1 MARIPEAE
9 IERLKREIALER
21 LVEARGVVLKRKGA
35 DLVGRCPFGTHADSE
50 PSFVVTPA
58 KNLWHCFGCQQGGSV
73 IDWVMRVEGVSFR
86 HAVELLRDDNASMVT
101 AAMIVP
107 AGPRTQL
114 TREGLGRAT
123 NLESDKLKFVV
134 RRSRV
139 QKLETPVDAQ
149 ADDHE
154 LLRQVIDYY
163 HETLKQSPQAL
174 RYLEQRGLRGNST
187 NSSQPD
193 SGNEM
198 IERFK
203 LGYANRTLGYRL
215 PSNLNVAGR
224 QIRGRLQQL
233 GILRESGHEHFN
245 GCLVIPVFDEHGA
258 VTEIY
263 GRKIVRNLN
272 RELALHLYLPGPHQG
287 VWNIEALQATKEII
301 LCEALIDALTF
312 WWAGYRNVTASYGV
326 EGFTGDHLAAFK
338 RYGTERVL
346 IAYDRDE
353 AGEKAAASL
362 AEKLIACG
370 IECFRLH
377 FPKGMDANEYALTV
391 KPAEKSLGVLIR
403 SAIWLGGGAAA
414 LECAGSDGALDVVED
429 ESSPGAAAKEE
440 ESSLLSLAACATPA
454 TTQEEIMPG
463 PTDESS
469 SLVAEAADEATSS
482 SLSDNEPLASP
493 LPPAPGVDAPLQIHG
508 DEIVM
513 TLGDR
518 RYRVRGLAKNLS
530 FDQMK
535 VNVLASR
542 CSTNLSLSDVS
553 AGFHVDTIEM
563 YAARQR
569 QLFIKQAAE
578 EMNVKEDVVKRDFG
592 KLLLKLEELQ
602 DEAVRKSLEPKEQA
616 VTLSDEEQK
625 AALEL
630 LRDPNLLQRI
640 LTDYQ
645 RCGVVGEETNKLVC
659 YLAAVS
665 RKLDEPLAII
675 IQSSSAAGK
684 SWLMNAALA
693 MMPEEEQVKYSAMTG
708 QSLFYMSETNLRHKI
723 LAIVEEEGAE
733 RASYALKLLQSEGE
747 LTIASTGKDPTNG
760 RLVTHEYRVE
770 GPVMILLTTTAV
782 EVDEELLNRCIVLTV
797 DEDREQTRAI
807 HRLQRERQTLEG
819 LLAKRDRD
827 HILAVHRNAQRLLR
841 PVHVTNPFARE
852 LTFLDD
858 QTRTRRDHLKYLTLI
873 RSIAL
878 LHQYQR
884 PTKSVSHHGQA
895 VQYIEA
901 TIEDIAAANALAH
914 EALGRS
920 LDELAPQTRRLLLL
934 IDEMVTES
942 CKQLAVERCDHRFS
956 RRQVR
961 EFSGWGNTQL
971 KLHLH
976 RLEELEYLLLHRG
989 GRGQSFVYEL
999 LYDGQG
1005 KDGQPFLCG
1014 LIEVDQLR
1022 GALSEPPA
1030 VAGGSHHY
1038 DLNRSGLQ
1046 AQWSGPGRAEV
1057 GGVSGGGRADLT
1069 VAAKNVNLET
1079 EASSLKTPLI
1089 GTAETAPSYVAA
1101 NPKAAQGVR

>member
-35 DLVGRCPFGTHADSE
+35 DLVGRCPFGTHQDSE

-86 HAVELLRDDNASMVT
+86 HAVELLRDDNASLVT

-107 AGPRTQL
+107 AGPRTRL
-114 TREGLGRAT
+114 TREGFGV
-123 NLESDKLKFVV
+123 K
-134 RRSRV
+134 RSRV
-139 QKLETPVDAQ
+139 QKLETPLDAQ
-149 ADDHE
+149 ADDRE

-163 HETLKQSPQAL
+163 HETLKQSPEAL
-174 RYLEQRGLRGNST
+174 AYLEKRGLQS
-187 NSSQPD
+187 
-193 SGNEM
+193 EAA
-198 IERFK
+198 IERFR

-215 PSNLNVAGR
+215 PSKLNAAGR
-224 QIRGRLQQL
+224 EMRGRLQQL

-245 GCLVIPVFDEHGA
+245 GSLVIPIFDEHSHVA
-258 VTEIY
+258 EIY

-272 RELALHLYLPGPHQG
+272 RDIALHLYLPGPHRG
-287 VWNIEALQATKEII
+287 VWNIEALQASKEII

-312 WWAGYRNVTASYGV
+312 WCAGYRNVTASYGV
-326 EGFTGDHLAAFK
+326 EGFTEDHLAAFK

-346 IAYDRDE
+346 IAYDRDD
-353 AGEKAAASL
+353 AGEKAAESL

-370 IECFRLH
+370 LECFRLH

-403 SAIWLGGGAAA
+403 SAIWIGGKSEGGRMRDETPPDFTTPAAVA
-414 LECAGSDGALDVVED
+414 EPIGHEVV
-429 ESSPGAAAKEE
+429 SSPPEATSVN
-440 ESSLLSLAACATPA
+440 ESESL
-454 TTQEEIMPG
+454 
-463 PTDESS
+463 S
-469 SLVAEAADEATSS
+469 SLVAEAADEAHDMPA
-482 SLSDNEPLASP
+482 LSDKPLASP
-493 LPPAPGVDAPLQIHG
+493 LPPAPATDAPLQING

-513 TLGDR
+513 THGDR

-542 CSTNLSLSDVS
+542 
-553 AGFHVDTIEM
+553 GEQFHVDTIEM

-569 QLFIKQAAE
+569 VLFIKQAAE

-602 DEAVRKSLEPKEQA
+602 DEQIRKTLEPKEQT
-616 VTLSDEEQK
+616 VTLTDEERD

-640 LTDYQ
+640 LTDYE

-819 LLAKRDRD
+819 LLARRDRD

-901 TIEDIAAANALAH
+901 TIDDIAAANTLAH

-920 LDELAPQTRRLLLL
+920 LDELAPQTRRLLML

-942 CKQLAVERCDHRFS
+942 CKQLSVERCDHRFS

-961 EFSGWGNTQL
+961 EFTGWGNTQL
-971 KLHLH
+971 RLHFS
-976 RLEELEYLLLHRG
+976 RLEELEYLLIHRG

-1014 LIEVDQLR
+1014 LIEVEKLR
-1022 GALSEPPA
+1022 ETHNYDANLAGVNDNLAGSNRGQNGR
-1030 VAGGSHHY
+1030 VAGGW
-1038 DLNRSGLQ
+1038 RI
-1046 AQWSGPGRAEV
+1046 AEKPMDK
-1057 GGVSGGGRADLT
+1057 GADDESAT
-1069 VAAKNVNLET
+1069 SSLET
-1079 EASSLKTPLI
+1079 SLL

-1101 NPKAAQGVR
+1101 NRKYAQGAR

>member
-1 MARIPEAE
+1 LPQ
-9 IERLKREIALER
+9 
-21 LVEARGVVLKRKGA
+21 
-35 DLVGRCPFGTHADSE
+35 
-50 PSFVVTPA
+50 
-58 KNLWHCFGCQQGGSV
+58 KN
-73 IDWVMRVEGVSFR
+73 R
-86 HAVELLRDDNASMVT
+86 
-101 AAMIVP
+101 
-107 AGPRTQL
+107 
-114 TREGLGRAT
+114 
-123 NLESDKLKFVV
+123 
-134 RRSRV
+134 
-139 QKLETPVDAQ
+139 
-149 ADDHE
+149 
-154 LLRQVIDYY
+154 
-163 HETLKQSPQAL
+163 
-174 RYLEQRGLRGNST
+174 
-187 NSSQPD
+187 
-193 SGNEM
+193 
-198 IERFK
+198 
-203 LGYANRTLGYRL
+203 
-215 PSNLNVAGR
+215 VAGAES
-224 QIRGRLQQL
+224 RGRLQQL

-245 GCLVIPVFDEHGA
+245 GSLVIPIFDEHGH
-258 VTEIY
+258 VTEVY
-263 GRKIVRNLN
+263 GRKIVRGLHPDI
-272 RELALHLYLPGPHQG
+272 ALHLYLPGPHRG
-287 VWNIEALQATKEII
+287 VWNIEALQASKEII

-312 WWAGYRNVTASYGV
+312 WCAGYRNVTASYGI
-326 EGFTGDHLAAFK
+326 EGFTEDHLAAFK
-338 RYGTERVL
+338 RHGTERVL
-346 IAYDRDE
+346 IAYDRDD
-353 AGEKAAASL
+353 AGEKAAATLS
-362 AEKLIACG
+362 EKLIAVG
-370 IECFRLH
+370 IECFRIH

-403 SAIWLGGGAAA
+403 SAIWIGGK
-414 LECAGSDGALDVVED
+414 SKD
-429 ESSPGAAAKEE
+429 ESGRMKDETPPEFTTPAAVEELIGHELVSSPPGATSVN
-440 ESSLLSLAACATPA
+440 ESESLSSLAAEA
-454 TTQEEIMPG
+454 
-463 PTDESS
+463 
-469 SLVAEAADEATSS
+469 AEAATNS

-493 LPPAPGVDAPLQIHG
+493 LPPAPAGDVPLQING

-542 CSTNLSLSDVS
+542 
-553 AGFHVDTIEM
+553 GEQFHVDTIEM

-569 QLFIKQAAE
+569 ALFIRQAAE
-578 EMNVKEDVVKRDFG
+578 EMNVKEEVVKRDFG
-592 KLLLKLEELQ
+592 KLLLRLEELQ
-602 DEAVRKSLEPKEQA
+602 DEQIRKTLEPKEQT
-616 VTLSDEEQK
+616 VTLTDEERN

-630 LRDPNLLQRI
+630 LRDPKLLERI
-640 LTDYQ
+640 LADYEH
-645 RCGVVGEETNKLVC
+645 CGVVGEETNKLVC

-819 LLAKRDRD
+819 LLARRDRD

-884 PTKSVSHHGQA
+884 PTKSINHHGQA

-901 TIEDIAAANALAH
+901 TIEDIAAANTLAH

-934 IDEMVTES
+934 LDQMVSEAS
-942 CKQLAVERCDHRFS
+942 ARLAVERCDHRFS
-956 RRQVR
+956 RRHVR

-971 KLHLH
+971 RLHFS
-976 RLEELEYLLLHRG
+976 RLEELEYLLIHRG

-999 LYDGQG
+999 VYDGQG
-1005 KDGQPFLCG
+1005 KDGEPFLCG
-1014 LIEVDQLR
+1014 LIEDDKLR
-1022 GALSEPPA
+1022 EVRLA
-1030 VAGGSHHY
+1030 SHHY
-1038 DLNRSGLQ
+1038 D
-1046 AQWSGPGRAEV
+1046 
-1057 GGVSGGGRADLT
+1057 ADLT
-1069 VAAKNVNLET
+1069 GVNDNLAGSNRGQNGGVAGGWRSAEKPMDKGPESKNAALPLET
-1079 EASSLKTPLI
+1079 ALMDEQQ
-1089 GTAETAPSYVAA
+1089 TAKSYVAA
-1101 NPKAAQGVR
+1101 SRR

>member
-1 MARIPEAE
+1 LTAFSADDGGRKRVARIPEAE

-35 DLVGRCPFGTHADSE
+35 DLVGRCPFGTHADAE

-86 HAVELLRDDNASMVT
+86 HAVELLRDDKASLVT
-101 AAMIVP
+101 ASMIVP
-107 AGPRTQL
+107 AGPRTRL
-114 TREGLGRAT
+114 TREGLGVKRST
-123 NLESDKLKFVV
+123 VPKLESPFDAK
-134 RRSRV
+134 
-139 QKLETPVDAQ
+139 VD
-149 ADDHE
+149 DRD

-163 HETLKQSPQAL
+163 HETLKESPAAL
-174 RYLEQRGLRGNST
+174 SYLEKRGLHS
-187 NSSQPD
+187 
-193 SGNEM
+193 EEA
-198 IERFK
+198 IARFK

-215 PSNLNVAGR
+215 PQKNRVAGAES
-224 QIRGRLQQL
+224 RGRLQQL

-245 GCLVIPVFDEHGA
+245 GSLVIPIFDEHGHVA
-258 VTEIY
+258 EVY
-263 GRKIVRNLN
+263 GRKIVRGLN
-272 RELALHLYLPGPHQG
+272 ADIALHLYLPGPHRG
-287 VWNIEALQATKEII
+287 VWNAEALQASKEII
-301 LCEALIDALTF
+301 LCEALIDALSF
-312 WWAGYRNVTASYGV
+312 WCAGYRNVTASYGV
-326 EGFTGDHLAAFK
+326 EGFTEDHLAAFK

-346 IAYDRDE
+346 IAYDRDD
-353 AGEKAAASL
+353 AGEKAAAAL

-370 IECFRLH
+370 IECFRIH

-403 SAIWLGGGAAA
+403 SAIWIGNGAAPT
-414 LECAGSDGALDVVED
+414 LTSQVT
-429 ESSPGAAAKEE
+429 SSPTRAAREE
-440 ESSLLSLAACATPA
+440 ESSSLLSLAASATPA
-454 TTQEEIMPG
+454 TTKEEETATEIMP
-463 PTDESS
+463 SLS
-469 SLVAEAADEATSS
+469 SLVAEAADEAHD
-482 SLSDNEPLASP
+482 LPALNDEPLASP
-493 LPPAPGVDAPLQIHG
+493 LPPAAAADAPLQING
-508 DEIVM
+508 AEIVM
-513 TLGDR
+513 THGDR
-518 RYRVRGLAKNLS
+518 RYRVRGLARNLS

-542 CSTNLSLSDVS
+542 EGEG
-553 AGFHVDTIEM
+553 GFHVDTIEM

-569 QLFIKQAAE
+569 ALFIKQAAE

-602 DEAVRKSLEPKEQA
+602 DEQIRKTLEPKEQT
-616 VTLSDEEQK
+616 VTLTDEERDT
-625 AALEL
+625 ALEL

-640 LTDYQ
+640 LTDYE

-659 YLAAVS
+659 YLASVS

-819 LLAKRDRD
+819 LLARHDRD

-901 TIEDIAAANALAH
+901 TIDDIAAANALAH

-920 LDELAPQTRRLLLL
+920 LDELAPQTRRLLML

-942 CKQLAVERCDHRFS
+942 CKQLSIERCDHRFS

-961 EFSGWGNTQL
+961 EFTGWGNTQL
-971 KLHLH
+971 RLHFS
-976 RLEELEYLLLHRG
+976 RLEELEYLLVHRG

-1014 LIEVDQLR
+1014 LIEVEKLR
-1022 GALSEPPA
+1022 ETRNYDANLAGINDNLAGSNRGQIGR
-1030 VAGGSHHY
+1030 VAGGWRNKS
-1038 DLNRSGLQ
+1038 
-1046 AQWSGPGRAEV
+1046 
-1057 GGVSGGGRADLT
+1057 T
-1069 VAAKNVNLET
+1069 VAAENVNLET
-1079 EASSLKTPLI
+1079 EASSLETPLL

-1101 NPKAAQGVR
+1101 NRKHAQGAR

>member
-21 LVEARGVVLKRKGA
+21 LVEARGVALKRKGA
-35 DLVGRCPFGTHADSE
+35 DLVGRCPFGTHQDSE
-50 PSFVVTPA
+50 PSFVVTPQ

-73 IDWVMRVEGVSFR
+73 IDWVMKTEGVSFR
-86 HAVELLRDDNASMVT
+86 HAVELLREDNASPAT
-101 AAMIVP
+101 AAGMLP
-107 AGPRTQL
+107 AGPHSGV
-114 TREGLGRAT
+114 TRAGLGV
-123 NLESDKLKFVV
+123 K
-134 RRSRV
+134 RSRV
-139 QKLETPVDAQ
+139 QKLETLLDQ
-149 ADDHE
+149 EADDRE
-154 LLRQVIDYY
+154 LLLQVVSYY
-163 HETLKQSPQAL
+163 HETLKESPEAL
-174 RYLEQRGLRGNST
+174 RYLERRGLR
-187 NSSQPD
+187 D
-193 SGNEM
+193 EAA
-198 IERFK
+198 IERFR

-215 PSNLNVAGR
+215 PSKLNATGR
-224 QIRGRLQQL
+224 ELRGRLQQL
-233 GILRESGHEHFN
+233 GLYRESGHEHFT
-245 GCLVIPVFDEHGA
+245 GSLVIPVFDEHGA
-258 VTEIY
+258 VTEVY
-263 GRKIVRNLN
+263 GRKILNNL
-272 RELALHLYLPGPHQG
+272 RVGTPLHLYLSGPHRG
-287 VWNIEALQATKEII
+287 VWNLEALQVTKEII

-312 WWAGYRNVTASYGV
+312 WCAGYRNVTASYGI
-326 EGFTGDHLAAFK
+326 EGFTEDHLAAFK

-346 IAYDRDE
+346 FAYDRDD
-353 AGEKAAASL
+353 AGQKAAQTL
-362 AEKLIACG
+362 AEKLIGQG

-377 FPKGMDANEYALTV
+377 FPKGMDANEYALAV

-403 SAIWLGGGAAA
+403 SATWLGGKSKDEGGRMKAETPPELIGNGVVSSAPEAA
-414 LECAGSDGALDVVED
+414 SVK
-429 ESSPGAAAKEE
+429 ESESLFSLAASTTTTAAAKDKTKDGPGNE
-440 ESSLLSLAACATPA
+440 LPYLAA
-454 TTQEEIMPG
+454 E
-463 PTDESS
+463 
-469 SLVAEAADEATSS
+469 VAE
-482 SLSDNEPLASP
+482 LPLASP
-493 LPPAPGVDAPLQIHG
+493 LPPAPTVDPPLQING

-513 TLGDR
+513 TCGDR

-530 FDQMK
+530 FDALK
-535 VNVLASR
+535 VNVMASR
-542 CSTNLSLSDVS
+542 EN
-553 AGFHVDTIEM
+553 GFHVDTIEM

-592 KLLLKLEELQ
+592 RLLLKLEELQ
-602 DEAVRKSLEPKEQA
+602 DEAVRKSLEPKDET
-616 VTLSDEEQK
+616 VTLSDEEQQ

-630 LRDPNLLQRI
+630 LRDPKLLERI
-640 LTDYQ
+640 LTDYE

-684 SWLMNAALA
+684 SWLMNAVLQ

-747 LTIASTGKDPTNG
+747 LTIASTGKDPTSG

-827 HILAVHRNAQRLLR
+827 HLLAVHRNAQRLLR

-884 PTKSVSHHGQA
+884 STKSISHHGQA

-934 IDEMVTES
+934 IDEMVTEA
-942 CKQLAVERCDHRFS
+942 CERLALERSDYRFS
-956 RRQVR
+956 RRHVR
-961 EFSGWGNTQL
+961 EFTGWGNTQL

-999 LYDGQG
+999 LYDGNG
-1005 KDGQPFLCG
+1005 KDGKPFLCG
-1014 LIEVDQLR
+1014 LLEVEKLR
-1022 GALSEPPA
+1022 QPQS
-1030 VAGGSHHY
+1030 Y
-1038 DLNRSGLQ
+1038 DTNRSGLNTE
-1046 AQWSGPGRAEV
+1046 WSGSSRAKV
-1057 GGVSGGGRADLT
+1057 GEVSGGGRSEAT
-1069 VAAKNVNLET
+1069 VVAKSVNLEN
-1079 EASSLKTPLI
+1079 EAASLKTALL
-1089 GTAETAPSYVAA
+1089 GSRETAPSYV
-1101 NPKAAQGVR
+1101 PHHHKSTGVR

>member
-35 DLVGRCPFGTHADSE
+35 DLVGRCPFGTHADAE
-50 PSFVVTPA
+50 PSFVVTPS

-86 HAVELLRDDNASMVT
+86 HAVELLRDDNASLAT
-101 AAMIVP
+101 AAALAP
-107 AGPRTQL
+107 AGPRTRL
-114 TREGLGRAT
+114 TREGLGVKRST
-123 NLESDKLKFVV
+123 VPKLESPID
-134 RRSRV
+134 
-139 QKLETPVDAQ
+139 QKVD
-149 ADDHE
+149 DRE
-154 LLRQVIDYY
+154 LMKQVIDYY
-163 HETLKQSPQAL
+163 HETLKESPAAIS
-174 RYLEQRGLRGNST
+174 YLQKRGLQSEHGSVT
-187 NSSQPD
+187 A
-193 SGNEM
+193 EM
-198 IERFK
+198 IDRFK

-215 PSNLNVAGR
+215 PQKNRVAGAES
-224 QIRGRLQQL
+224 RGRLQQL
-233 GILRESGHEHFN
+233 GILRESGHEHFS
-245 GCLVIPVFDEHGA
+245 GSLVIPIFDEHGH
-258 VTEIY
+258 VTEVY
-263 GRKIVRNLN
+263 GRKIVRGLHGDI
-272 RELALHLYLPGPHQG
+272 ALHLYLPGTHRG
-287 VWNIEALQATKEII
+287 VWNIEALQASKEII

-312 WWAGYRNVTASYGV
+312 WCAGYRNVTASYGV
-326 EGFTGDHLAAFK
+326 EGFTEDHLAAFK

-346 IAYDRDE
+346 IAYDRDD
-353 AGEKAAASL
+353 AGERAAQAL
-362 AEKLIACG
+362 AEKLIAQG

-391 KPAEKSLGVLIR
+391 KPAEKSLGVLVR
-403 SAIWLGGGAAA
+403 SAIWLGG
-414 LECAGSDGALDVVED
+414 AGSAGVPHARVSAAHAGTVRADALNAGETPALPGEVA
-429 ESSPGAAAKEE
+429 SSPEQAAREE
-440 ESSLLSLAACATPA
+440 NTATQSTEQASSLAAEVADDATN
-454 TTQEEIMPG
+454 
-463 PTDESS
+463 
-469 SLVAEAADEATSS
+469 S
-482 SLSDNEPLASP
+482 SLSDSAGEPLASP
-493 LPPAPGVDAPLQIHG
+493 MPSAPAGDAPLQING

-513 TLGDR
+513 RFGDR

-530 FDQMK
+530 FDALK
-535 VNVLASR
+535 VNIMAAR
-542 CSTNLSLSDVS
+542 DD
-553 AGFHVDTIEM
+553 GFHVDTIEM

-569 QLFIKQAAE
+569 ALFIKQAAE

-602 DEAVRKSLEPKEQA
+602 DEAVRKTLEPKETT
-616 VTLSDEEQK
+616 VTLTDEERN
-625 AALEL
+625 AALDL
-630 LRDPNLLQRI
+630 LRDPKLLERI
-640 LTDYQ
+640 LTDYE

-708 QSLFYMSETNLRHKI
+708 QSLFYMSETNLQHKI

-747 LTIASTGKDPTNG
+747 LTIASTGKDPTSG

-819 LLAKRDRD
+819 LLARHDRD

-884 PTKSVSHHGQA
+884 PTKNVSHHGQA

-901 TIEDIAAANALAH
+901 TIDDIAAANTLAH
-914 EALGRS
+914 EALGCS

-942 CKQLAVERCDHRFS
+942 CKQLSIERCDHRFS

-961 EFSGWGNTQL
+961 EFTGWGNTQL

-1014 LIEVDQLR
+1014 LIEVEKLR
-1022 GALSEPPA
+1022 ETCN
-1030 VAGGSHHY
+1030 Y
-1038 DLNRSGLQ
+1038 DSNLSGLE
-1046 AQWSGPGRAEV
+1046 AEWSGSSRAEV
-1057 GGVSGGGRADLT
+1057 GVVSGGGRSEST

-1079 EASSLKTPLI
+1079 EASSLETALL
-1089 GTAETAPSYVAA
+1089 GTAETAPSYVAV
-1101 NPKAAQGVR
+1101 NRKHAQGVR

>member
-21 LVEARGVVLKRKGA
+21 LVEARGVGLKRKGA

-73 IDWVMRVEGVSFR
+73 IDWVMKTEGVSFR
-86 HAVELLRDDNASMVT
+86 HAVELLRDDNASPAT
-101 AAMIVP
+101 AAGMLP
-107 AGPRTQL
+107 AGPHSAT
-114 TREGLGRAT
+114 TRSGLGVKHST
-123 NLESDKLKFVV
+123 VPKLQSPLDVK
-134 RRSRV
+134 
-139 QKLETPVDAQ
+139 VD
-149 ADDHE
+149 DGE
-154 LLRQVIDYY
+154 LLKQVIDYY
-163 HETLKQSPQAL
+163 HETLKESPEAL
-174 RYLEQRGLRGNST
+174 RYLERRGLRS
-187 NSSQPD
+187 
-193 SGNEM
+193 EEA

-215 PSNLNVAGR
+215 PQKNRVAGAES
-224 QIRGRLQQL
+224 RGRLQQL
-233 GILRESGHEHFN
+233 GILRDSGHEHFN
-245 GCLVIPVFDEHGA
+245 GSLVIPVFDEHGA
-258 VTEIY
+258 VTEVY
-263 GRKIVRNLN
+263 GRKLLNNL
-272 RELALHLYLPGPHQG
+272 RVGTPLHLYLPGPHRS

-312 WWAGYRNVTASYGV
+312 WCAGYRNVTASYGV
-326 EGFTGDHLAAFK
+326 EGFTEDHLAAFQ

-346 IAYDRDE
+346 IAYDRDD
-353 AGEKAAASL
+353 AGEKAAVTLS
-362 AEKLIACG
+362 EKLIASG
-370 IECFRLH
+370 IECFRIH
-377 FPKGMDANEYALTV
+377 FPKGMDANEYTLTV

-403 SAIWLGGGAAA
+403 SAIWLGGKSKDEVGRMRDETPPELTTPA
-414 LECAGSDGALDVVED
+414 VVD
-429 ESSPGAAAKEE
+429 ETIDYELVSSPAEATSVKESESLFSLAAKGTRTAAKEE
-440 ESSLLSLAACATPA
+440 NMLGPGDELSYLA
-454 TTQEEIMPG
+454 
-463 PTDESS
+463 
-469 SLVAEAADEATSS
+469 AEAAV
-482 SLSDNEPLASP
+482 LPLASP
-493 LPPAPGVDAPLQIHG
+493 MPPAPTMDMPLQIHG

-513 TLGDR
+513 TCGDR

-530 FDQMK
+530 FDALK
-535 VNVLASR
+535 VNVMASR
-542 CSTNLSLSDVS
+542 EGEG
-553 AGFHVDTIEM
+553 GFHVDTIEM

-569 QLFIKQAAE
+569 ALFTKQAAE

-592 KLLLKLEELQ
+592 RLLLKLEELQ
-602 DEAVRKSLEPKEQA
+602 DEAVRQSLEPKDET
-616 VTLSDEEQK
+616 VTLSDEEQQ

-630 LRDPNLLQRI
+630 LRDPNLLGRI
-640 LTDYQ
+640 LTDYE

-684 SWLMNAALA
+684 SWLMNAVLA

-747 LTIASTGKDPTNG
+747 LTIASTGKDPTTG

-827 HILAVHRNAQRLLR
+827 HLLAVHRNAQRLLR

-873 RSIAL
+873 RSISL

-884 PTKSVSHHGQA
+884 STKSISHQGQA

-901 TIEDIAAANALAH
+901 TIDDIAAANALAH
-914 EALGRS
+914 DALGRS
-920 LDELAPQTRRLLLL
+920 LDELAPQTRRLLML
-934 IDEMVTES
+934 IDEMVTEA
-942 CKQLAVERCDHRFS
+942 CERMAIDRCDHRFS
-956 RRQVR
+956 RRAVR
-961 EFSGWGNTQL
+961 EFTGWGNTQL

-989 GRGQSFVYEL
+989 GRGHSFVYEL
-999 LYDGQG
+999 LYDGNG
-1005 KDGQPFLCG
+1005 KDGKPFLCG
-1014 LIEVDQLR
+1014 LIDVEELR
-1022 GALSEPPA
+1022 PQN
-1030 VAGGSHHY
+1030 Y
-1038 DLNRSGLQ
+1038 DVNRSGVK
-1046 AQWSGPGRAEV
+1046 AEWSGSDANWSGPGRAEV
-1057 GGVSGGGRADLT
+1057 GGVSGEGRSGST
-1069 VAAKNVNLET
+1069 VVAKSGNLEN
-1079 EASSLKTPLI
+1079 EAASLKTSLL
-1089 GTAETAPSYVAA
+1089 GTRETAPSYVPH
-1101 NPKAAQGVR
+1101 NRKHISGVR

>member
-1 MARIPEAE
+1 
-9 IERLKREIALER
+9 
-21 LVEARGVVLKRKGA
+21 
-35 DLVGRCPFGTHADSE
+35 
-50 PSFVVTPA
+50 
-58 KNLWHCFGCQQGGSV
+58 
-73 IDWVMRVEGVSFR
+73 VSFR
-86 HAVELLRDDNASMVT
+86 HAVELLRDDNASLAT
-101 AAMIVP
+101 AAAIMP
-107 AGPRTQL
+107 AGPHSRS
-114 TREGLGRAT
+114 TREGLGLKRST
-123 NLESDKLKFVV
+123 VPKLESPLDLKVGD
-134 RRSRV
+134 R
-139 QKLETPVDAQ
+139 
-149 ADDHE
+149 E
-154 LLRQVIDYY
+154 LMKQVIDYY
-163 HETLKQSPQAL
+163 HETLKESPAAL
-174 RYLEQRGLRGNST
+174 AYLEKRGLRS
-187 NSSQPD
+187 
-193 SGNEM
+193 EEA

-215 PSNLNVAGR
+215 PQKNRVTGAES
-224 QIRGRLQQL
+224 RGRLQQL

-245 GCLVIPVFDEHGA
+245 GSLVIPIFDEHGH
-258 VTEIY
+258 VSEIY
-263 GRKIVRNLN
+263 GRKIVKGLN
-272 RELALHLYLPGPHQG
+272 ADIALHLYLPGPHRG
-287 VWNIEALQATKEII
+287 VWNIEALQASKEII

-312 WWAGYRNVTASYGV
+312 WCAGYRNVTASYGV
-326 EGFTGDHLAAFK
+326 EGFTEDHLAAFK

-346 IAYDRDE
+346 LAYDRDD
-353 AGEKAAASL
+353 AGEKAAAGL

-370 IECFRLH
+370 IECFRIH

-403 SAIWLGGGAAA
+403 SAIWIGGQVDRSPHAAA
-414 LECAGSDGALDVVED
+414 REEDVATEITPSL
-429 ESSPGAAAKEE
+429 SS
-440 ESSLLSLAACATPA
+440 SLAA
-454 TTQEEIMPG
+454 
-463 PTDESS
+463 
-469 SLVAEAADEATSS
+469 VAADEATNS

-493 LPPAPGVDAPLQIHG
+493 LPPAPAADAPLQING

-513 TLGDR
+513 RFGDR

-530 FDQMK
+530 FDALK
-535 VNVLASR
+535 VNVMAAR
-542 CSTNLSLSDVS
+542 ED
-553 AGFHVDTIEM
+553 GFHVDTIEM
-563 YAARQR
+563 YSARQR
-569 QLFIKQAAE
+569 ALFIKQAAE

-592 KLLLKLEELQ
+592 RLLLKLEELQ
-602 DEAVRKSLEPKEQA
+602 DEAVRKTLEPKEQT

-625 AALEL
+625 TALEL
-630 LRDPNLLQRI
+630 LRDPKLLERI
-640 LTDYQ
+640 LADYE

-747 LTIASTGKDPTNG
+747 LTIASTGKDPTSG

-770 GPVMILLTTTAV
+770 GPVMILLTTTAI

-819 LLAKRDRD
+819 LLARRDRD
-827 HILAVHRNAQRLLR
+827 CILAVHRNAQRLLR

-895 VQYIEA
+895 MQYIEA
-901 TIEDIAAANALAH
+901 TLDDIAAANALAH

-934 IDEMVTES
+934 IDEMVTEV
-942 CKQLAVERCDHRFS
+942 CKQSQIERCDHRFS

-961 EFSGWGNTQL
+961 EFTGWGNTQL

-1005 KDGQPFLCG
+1005 KDGKPFLCG
-1014 LIEVDQLR
+1014 LIEVDKL
-1022 GALSEPPA
+1022 LET
-1030 VAGGSHHY
+1030 HNY
-1038 DLNRSGLQ
+1038 DLNRSGL
-1046 AQWSGPGRAEV
+1046 AAEWSGSSRAEV
-1057 GGVSGGGRADLT
+1057 GGVSGGGRVQST
-1069 VAAKNVNLET
+1069 VAAESVNLKT
-1079 EASSLKTPLI
+1079 EASSLETALL
-1089 GTAETAPSYVAA
+1089 GTAETAKSYVAA
-1101 NPKAAQGVR
+1101 GRK

>member
-21 LVEARGVVLKRKGA
+21 LVEARGVALKRKGA
-35 DLVGRCPFGTHADSE
+35 DLVGRCPFGTHQDAE

-86 HAVELLRDDNASMVT
+86 HAVELLRDDNASLVT

-107 AGPRTQL
+107 AGPRTRL
-114 TREGLGRAT
+114 TREGLG
-123 NLESDKLKFVV
+123 LK
-134 RRSRV
+134 RSTV
-139 QKLETPVDAQ
+139 PKLENPFDPKVD
-149 ADDHE
+149 DRE

-163 HETLKQSPQAL
+163 HETLKESPQAL
-174 RYLEQRGLRGNST
+174 QYLEKRGLHS
-187 NSSQPD
+187 
-193 SGNEM
+193 EEA

-215 PSNLNVAGR
+215 PTKLNTAGR
-224 QIRGRLQQL
+224 ELRGRLQQL
-233 GILRESGHEHFN
+233 GIYRESGHEHFN
-245 GCLVIPVFDEHGA
+245 GSLVIPIFDEHGHVA
-258 VTEIY
+258 EIY
-263 GRKIVRNLN
+263 GRKIVKGLN
-272 RELALHLYLPGPHQG
+272 ADIALHLYLPGPHKG
-287 VWNIEALQATKEII
+287 VWNIEALQASKEII
-301 LCEALIDALTF
+301 LCEALIDAPTF
-312 WWAGYRNVTASYGV
+312 WCAGYRNVTASYGV
-326 EGFTGDHLAAFK
+326 EGFTEDHLAAFQ

-353 AGEKAAASL
+353 AGEKAAAAL
-362 AEKLIACG
+362 AQKLIACG
-370 IECFRLH
+370 IECFRIH

-391 KPAEKSLGVLIR
+391 KPADKSLAVLIR
-403 SAIWLGGGAAA
+403 SAIWIGGKSEGGRMRDETPPEFTTPAAVA
-414 LECAGSDGALDVVED
+414 ETISHEVV
-429 ESSPGAAAKEE
+429 SSPPEATSVN
-440 ESSLLSLAACATPA
+440 ESESL
-454 TTQEEIMPG
+454 
-463 PTDESS
+463 S
-469 SLVAEAADEATSS
+469 SLVAEAADEAHDMPA
-482 SLSDNEPLASP
+482 LSDEPLASP
-493 LPPAPGVDAPLQIHG
+493 MPPAPAVDAPLQING

-530 FDQMK
+530 FDALK
-535 VNVLASR
+535 VNIMAAR
-542 CSTNLSLSDVS
+542 GDVDG
-553 AGFHVDTIEM
+553 GFHVDTIEM

-569 QLFIKQAAE
+569 ALFIKQAAE

-602 DEAVRKSLEPKEQA
+602 DEQIRKTLEPKEQT
-616 VTLSDEEQK
+616 VTLTDEERN

-630 LRDPNLLQRI
+630 LRDPKLLERI
-640 LTDYQ
+640 LADYQ

-747 LTIASTGKDPTNG
+747 LTIASTGKDPTSG

-819 LLAKRDRD
+819 LLARRDRD

-884 PTKSVSHHGQA
+884 PAKSVSHHGQA

-934 IDEMVTES
+934 LDQMVSEAS
-942 CKQLAVERCDHRFS
+942 ARLAVERCDHRFS
-956 RRQVR
+956 RRVVR
-961 EFSGWGNTQL
+961 EFTGWGNTQL

-1014 LIEVDQLR
+1014 LIEVEKLR
-1022 GALSEPPA
+1022 ETRNYDANL
-1030 VAGGSHHY
+1030 AGVNDNLAGS
-1038 DLNRSGLQ
+1038 NRGQ
-1046 AQWSGPGRAEV
+1046 N
-1057 GGVSGGGRADLT
+1057 GGVSGGWRSEST
-1069 VAAKNVNLET
+1069 VAVENVNLEI
-1079 EASSLKTPLI
+1079 EASSLETSLL
-1089 GTAETAPSYVAA
+1089 GTTEPAKSYVAA
-1101 NPKAAQGVR
+1101 GRK

>member
-9 IERLKREIALER
+9 IGRLKREIALER

-86 HAVELLRDDNASMVT
+86 HAVELLRDDNASLVT
-101 AAMIVP
+101 AAMMVP

-114 TREGLGRAT
+114 TREGLGV
-123 NLESDKLKFVV
+123 K
-134 RRSRV
+134 RSRL
-139 QKLETPVDAQ
+139 QKLETPLDRT
-149 ADDHE
+149 ADDQE
-154 LLRQVIDYY
+154 LLRQVISYY
-163 HETLKQSPQAL
+163 HETLKASPEVL
-174 RYLEQRGLRGNST
+174 SYLERRGLRS
-187 NSSQPD
+187 D
-193 SGNEM
+193 EA
-198 IERFK
+198 IEHFR

-215 PSNLNVAGR
+215 PSKLNAAGR
-224 QIRGRLQQL
+224 ELRGRLQEL
-233 GILRESGHEHFN
+233 GIYRESGHEHFN
-245 GCLVIPVFDEHGA
+245 GSLVIPVFDEQGQVA
-258 VTEIY
+258 EVY
-263 GRKIVRNLN
+263 GRKITDGLRVGTP
-272 RELALHLYLPGPHQG
+272 LHLYLPGPHRG
-287 VWNIEALQATKEII
+287 VWNFEALQATKEII

-312 WWAGYRNVTASYGV
+312 WCAGYRNVTASYGV
-326 EGFTGDHLAAFK
+326 EGFTEDHLTAFK

-346 IAYDRDE
+346 LAYDRDE
-353 AGEKAAASL
+353 AGEKAAQTL
-362 AEKLIACG
+362 AEKLIANR
-370 IECFRLH
+370 IECFRIH
-377 FPKGMDANEYALTV
+377 FPKGMDANEYALKV

-403 SAIWLGGGAAA
+403 SAIWLGGPAHDKPIGNPQW
-414 LECAGSDGALDVVED
+414 EIGDGVV
-429 ESSPGAAAKEE
+429 SSPREATSVNESESLFTLAAEAATAAAKDEN
-440 ESSLLSLAACATPA
+440 TP
-454 TTQEEIMPG
+454 EPG
-463 PTDESS
+463 DKLS
-469 SLVAEAADEATSS
+469 SLVAEAAE
-482 SLSDNEPLASP
+482 LPLASP
-493 LPPAPGVDAPLQIHG
+493 LPSAPLVDAPLQING

-513 TLGDR
+513 TCGDR
-518 RYRVRGLAKNLS
+518 RYRVRGLARNLS

-535 VNVLASR
+535 VNVLVSR
-542 CSTNLSLSDVS
+542 
-553 AGFHVDTIEM
+553 GEQFHVDTIEM

-569 QLFIKQAAE
+569 ALFIKQAAE
-578 EMNVKEDVVKRDFG
+578 ELCVKEEVVKRDFG

-602 DEAVRKSLEPKEQA
+602 DEQIRKTLEPKEQT
-616 VTLSDEEQK
+616 VTLTDQERD

-630 LRDPNLLQRI
+630 LRDPKLLERI
-640 LTDYQ
+640 LTDYE

-659 YLAAVS
+659 YLASVS

-684 SWLMNAALA
+684 SSLMNAVLQ

-819 LLAKRDRD
+819 LLAKKDRD

-841 PVHVTNPFARE
+841 PLHVTNPFARE

-884 PTKSVSHHGQA
+884 PTKSVSHQGQA

-901 TIEDIAAANALAH
+901 TIDDIAAANALAH

-920 LDELAPQTRRLLLL
+920 LDELAPQTRRLLML
-934 IDEMVTES
+934 IDEMVIEA
-942 CKQLAVERCDHRFS
+942 CEQLAVERCDHRFS

-961 EFSGWGNTQL
+961 EFTGWGNTQL
-971 KLHLH
+971 RLHFS
-976 RLEELEYLLLHRG
+976 RLEELEYLLVHRG

-999 LYDGQG
+999 LYDGNG
-1005 KDGQPFLCG
+1005 KDGRPFLCG
-1014 LIEVDQLR
+1014 LIEVEK
-1022 GALSEPPA
+1022 LSETHNYDWNLVGVNDNLA
-1030 VAGGSHHY
+1030 GSNRGQNGGVAGGW
-1038 DLNRSGLQ
+1038 RSQ
-1046 AQWSGPGRAEV
+1046 S
-1057 GGVSGGGRADLT
+1057 T
-1069 VAAKNVNLET
+1069 VAAKSVNLET
-1079 EASSLKTPLI
+1079 EASSLKTTLP
-1089 GTAETAPSYVAA
+1089 GTTETATSYVPHDRKHTSVRAIT
-1101 NPKAAQGVR
+1101 PGVR

>member
-21 LVEARGVVLKRKGA
+21 LVEARGVMLKRKGA

-50 PSFVVTPA
+50 PSFVVTPQ

-73 IDWVMRVEGVSFR
+73 IDWVMQVEGVSFR
-86 HAVELLRDDNASMVT
+86 HAVELLREDNASLTT
-101 AAMIVP
+101 AAAMMP
-107 AGPRTQL
+107 AGPHSRT
-114 TREGLGRAT
+114 TRAGLGV
-123 NLESDKLKFVV
+123 K
-134 RRSRV
+134 RSRV
-139 QKLETPVDAQ
+139 RKLETLLDQ
-149 ADDHE
+149 EADDRK
-154 LLRQVIDYY
+154 LLLQVISYY
-163 HETLKQSPQAL
+163 HETLKESPEAL
-174 RYLEQRGLRGNST
+174 RYLERRGLR
-187 NSSQPD
+187 D
-193 SGNEM
+193 EAA
-198 IERFK
+198 IERFH

-215 PSNLNVAGR
+215 PSKLNASGR
-224 QIRGRLQQL
+224 ELRGRLQQL
-233 GILRESGHEHFN
+233 GIYRESGHEHFN
-245 GCLVIPVFDEHGA
+245 GSLIIPVFDEHGA
-258 VTEIY
+258 VTEVY
-263 GRKIVRNLN
+263 GRKIVNNL
-272 RELALHLYLPGPHQG
+272 RVGTPLHMYLPGPHRG
-287 VWNIEALQATKEII
+287 VWNVEALQATKEII

-312 WWAGYRNVTASYGV
+312 WCAGYRNVTTSYGV
-326 EGFTGDHLAAFK
+326 EGFTEDHLAAFK

-353 AGEKAAASL
+353 AGEKAAQSL
-362 AEKLIACG
+362 AEKLIASG
-370 IECFRLH
+370 TECFRIH
-377 FPKGMDANEYALTV
+377 FPKGMDANEYALAV

-403 SAIWLGGGAAA
+403 SATWLGGPGSADVPSAREAQPHFSFNEAAPASQRLAAHRGGAAA
-414 LECAGSDGALDVVED
+414 SDAGETPALPAEVA
-429 ESSPGAAAKEE
+429 SSPGQAAKEE
-440 ESSLLSLAACATPA
+440 ESPSLFSLAAEVAE
-454 TTQEEIMPG
+454 EEIG
-463 PTDESS
+463 
-469 SLVAEAADEATSS
+469 S

-493 LPPAPGVDAPLQIHG
+493 LPPAPALDAPLQING

-513 TLGDR
+513 TCGDR

-530 FDQMK
+530 FDALK
-535 VNVLASR
+535 VNVMASR
-542 CSTNLSLSDVS
+542 E

-563 YAARQR
+563 YSARQR
-569 QLFIKQAAE
+569 QLFIKQTAE
-578 EMNVKEDVVKRDFG
+578 EMNVKEDVIKRDFG
-592 KLLLKLEELQ
+592 RLLLKLEELQ
-602 DEAVRKSLEPKEQA
+602 DEAVRKSLEPKDET
-616 VTLSDEEQK
+616 VTLSDEEQQ

-630 LRDPNLLQRI
+630 LRDPKLLERI
-640 LTDYQ
+640 LTDYE

-684 SWLMNAALA
+684 SWLMNAVLQ

-747 LTIASTGKDPTNG
+747 LTIASTGKDPTSG

-827 HILAVHRNAQRLLR
+827 HLLAGHRNAQRLLR

-901 TIEDIAAANALAH
+901 TLDDIAAANALAH

-934 IDEMVTES
+934 IDEMVTEA
-942 CKQLAVERCDHRFS
+942 CTRLAIERCDHRFS

-961 EFSGWGNTQL
+961 EFTGWGNTQL

-999 LYDGQG
+999 LYDGNG
-1005 KDGQPFLCG
+1005 KDGKPFLCG
-1014 LIEVDQLR
+1014 LIEVDKLR
-1022 GALSEPPA
+1022 VQSEK
-1030 VAGGSHHY
+1030 HDY
-1038 DLNRSGLQ
+1038 DVNRSGVNAECSGL
-1046 AQWSGPGRAEV
+1046 AANWSGPGRAEV
-1057 GGVSGGGRADLT
+1057 GGVSGDGRIDST
-1069 VAAKNVNLET
+1069 VVAKTVNLEI
-1079 EASSLKTPLI
+1079 EAASLKTALL
-1089 GTAETAPSYVAA
+1089 GTRETAPSY
-1101 NPKAAQGVR
+1101 PHHHKSTGVR

>member
-35 DLVGRCPFGTHADSE
+35 DLVGRCPFGTHADAE

-73 IDWVMRVEGVSFR
+73 IDWVMKTEGVSFR
-86 HAVELLRDDNASMVT
+86 HAVELLREDNASRAT
-101 AAMIVP
+101 AAGMQP
-107 AGPRTQL
+107 AGSHSQS
-114 TREGLGRAT
+114 TRAGLGV
-123 NLESDKLKFVV
+123 K
-134 RRSRV
+134 RSRV
-139 QKLETPVDAQ
+139 QKLETLLDRE
-149 ADDHE
+149 ADDRA
-154 LLRQVIDYY
+154 LLLQVISYY
-163 HETLKQSPQAL
+163 HETLKESQEAL
-174 RYLEQRGLRGNST
+174 RYLERRGL
-187 NSSQPD
+187 
-193 SGNEM
+193 GNEAA
-198 IERFK
+198 IERFR

-215 PSNLNVAGR
+215 PSKLNAAGR
-224 QIRGRLQQL
+224 EIRGRLQQL
-233 GILRESGHEHFN
+233 GIYRESGHEHFN
-245 GCLVIPVFDEHGA
+245 GSLVIPVFDEHGA
-258 VTEIY
+258 VTEVY
-263 GRKIVRNLN
+263 GRKIVNNL
-272 RELALHLYLPGPHQG
+272 RVGTPLHMYLPGPHRG

-301 LCEALIDALTF
+301 LCEALIDALSF
-312 WWAGYRNVTASYGV
+312 WCAGYRNVTASYGI
-326 EGFTGDHLAAFK
+326 EGFTEDHLATFQH
-338 RYGTERVL
+338 YGTERVL

-353 AGEKAAASL
+353 AGEKAAQAL
-362 AEKLIACG
+362 AEKLIVSG
-370 IECFRLH
+370 IECFRIH
-377 FPKGMDANEYALTV
+377 FPKGMDANEYALAV

-403 SAIWLGGGAAA
+403 SAIWLGGKSKDEGGRMKAETPPE
-414 LECAGSDGALDVVED
+414 LIGNGVV
-429 ESSPGAAAKEE
+429 SSPPEATSVKESESLFSLAASATTATAKEE
-440 ESSLLSLAACATPA
+440 NTHR
-454 TTQEEIMPG
+454 PG
-463 PTDESS
+463 DELF
-469 SLVAEAADEATSS
+469 SLVAKAAEGKAPS
-482 SLSDNEPLASP
+482 EPAHSKEELMASP
-493 LPPAPGVDAPLQIHG
+493 LPPAPAVDAPLQING

-513 TLGDR
+513 TCGDR

-530 FDQMK
+530 FDALK
-535 VNVLASR
+535 VNVMASR
-542 CSTNLSLSDVS
+542 DN
-553 AGFHVDTIEM
+553 GFHVDTIEM

-569 QLFIKQAAE
+569 ALFIKQAAD

-592 KLLLKLEELQ
+592 RLLLKLEELQ
-602 DEAVRKSLEPKEQA
+602 DEAVRKSLEPQDET
-616 VTLSDEEQK
+616 VTLSDEEQQ

-630 LRDPNLLQRI
+630 LRDPKLLERI
-640 LTDYQ
+640 LTDYE

-747 LTIASTGKDPTNG
+747 LTIASTGKDPTSG

-819 LLAKRDRD
+819 LLAKHDRD

-901 TIEDIAAANALAH
+901 TLDDIAAANALAH

-934 IDEMVTES
+934 IDEMVTEA
-942 CKQLAVERCDHRFS
+942 CTRLAIERCDHRFS
-956 RRQVR
+956 RRAVR
-961 EFSGWGNTQL
+961 EFTGWGNTQL

-999 LYDGQG
+999 LYDGNG
-1005 KDGQPFLCG
+1005 KDGKPFLCG
-1014 LIEVDQLR
+1014 LIEVDKLR
-1022 GALSEPPA
+1022 EP
-1030 VAGGSHHY
+1030 HNY
-1038 DLNRSGLQ
+1038 DLNRSGLK
-1046 AQWSGPGRAEV
+1046 AGWSGSSRAEI
-1057 GGVSGGGRADLT
+1057 GGVAGGGRSEST
-1069 VAAKNVNLET
+1069 VVAKSVNLET
-1079 EASSLKTPLI
+1079 EAASLKTALL
-1089 GTAETAPSYVAA
+1089 GTRETASSYVPH
-1101 NPKAAQGVR
+1101 NHKSTGVR

>member
-86 HAVELLRDDNASMVT
+86 HAVELLRDDNASLVT

-107 AGPRTQL
+107 AGPRTRL
-114 TREGLGRAT
+114 TREGLGLKHST
-123 NLESDKLKFVV
+123 VPKLES
-134 RRSRV
+134 
-139 QKLETPVDAQ
+139 PVDLKV
-149 ADDHE
+149 DDRE
-154 LLRQVIDYY
+154 LMKQVIDYY
-163 HETLKQSPQAL
+163 HETLKESPAAL
-174 RYLEQRGLRGNST
+174 SYLEKRGLQSA
-187 NSSQPD
+187 QP
-193 SGNEM
+193 SVTAEM

-215 PSNLNVAGR
+215 PQKNRVAGAES
-224 QIRGRLQQL
+224 RGRLQQL
-233 GILRESGHEHFN
+233 GILRASGHEHFS
-245 GCLVIPVFDEHGA
+245 GSLVIPIFDEHGA
-258 VTEIY
+258 ITEVY
-263 GRKIVRNLN
+263 GRKIVRGLHGDI
-272 RELALHLYLPGPHQG
+272 ALHLYLPGVHRG
-287 VWNIEALQATKEII
+287 VWNVEALQASKEII

-312 WWAGYRNVTASYGV
+312 WCAGYRNVTASYGV
-326 EGFTGDHLAAFK
+326 EGFTEDHLAAFQ
-338 RYGTERVL
+338 RHGTERVL
-346 IAYDRDE
+346 IAYDRDD
-353 AGEKAAASL
+353 AGEKAAAAL
-362 AEKLIACG
+362 AEKLIASG
-370 IECFRLH
+370 IECFRIH

-403 SAIWLGGGAAA
+403 SAIWLGGR
-414 LECAGSDGALDVVED
+414 VESPTSNVQSHSEV
-429 ESSPGAAAKEE
+429 ESLSQAAAKAEE
-440 ESSLLSLAACATPA
+440 ISPLLSLAASATSA
-454 TTQEEIMPG
+454 IAQVENTPG
-463 PTDESS
+463 PTEELH
-469 SLVAEAADEATSS
+469 SLAAEAADDATNS
-482 SLSDNEPLASP
+482 SLSDNKPLASP
-493 LPPAPGVDAPLQIHG
+493 LPPASPGDALLEIHG
-508 DEIVM
+508 DEMVM
-513 TLGDR
+513 RCGDR

-530 FDQMK
+530 FDALK
-535 VNVLASR
+535 VNIMAAR
-542 CSTNLSLSDVS
+542 DD
-553 AGFHVDTIEM
+553 GFHVDTIEM

-569 QLFIKQAAE
+569 ALFIKQAAE

-602 DEAVRKSLEPKEQA
+602 DEAVRKTLEPKEQT
-616 VTLSDEEQK
+616 VTLTDEERN

-630 LRDPNLLQRI
+630 LRDPKLLERI
-640 LTDYQ
+640 LADYE

-747 LTIASTGKDPTNG
+747 LTIASTGKDPTSG

-819 LLAKRDRD
+819 LLARHDRD

-901 TIEDIAAANALAH
+901 TLDDIAAANALAH

-934 IDEMVTES
+934 IDEMVTEA
-942 CKQLAVERCDHRFS
+942 CARLAVERCDHRFS

-961 EFSGWGNTQL
+961 EFTGWGNTQL
-971 KLHLH
+971 RLHFS
-976 RLEELEYLLLHRG
+976 RLEELEYLLVHRG

-1014 LIEVDQLR
+1014 LIEVEKLR
-1022 GALSEPPA
+1022 ETHNYDANLAGVNAELAGSNRGQNGG
-1030 VAGGSHHY
+1030 VAGGW
-1038 DLNRSGLQ
+1038 RV
-1046 AQWSGPGRAEV
+1046 AETPMDK
-1057 GGVSGGGRADLT
+1057 GADDESAT
-1069 VAAKNVNLET
+1069 PSLET
-1079 EASSLKTPLI
+1079 ALL
-1089 GTAETAPSYVAA
+1089 GTEETAPLYVAA
-1101 NPKAAQGVR
+1101 NRKHAQGAH

>member
-35 DLVGRCPFGTHADSE
+35 DLVGRCPFGTHADAE

-73 IDWVMRVEGVSFR
+73 IDWIMRVEGVSFR
-86 HAVELLRDDNASMVT
+86 HAVELLRDDNTSFAT
-101 AAMIVP
+101 AAALRP
-107 AGPRTQL
+107 AGPHSHMV
-114 TREGLGRAT
+114 RAGARALALIT
-123 NLESDKLKFVV
+123 HDSSLVKPTKRSTIPKLES
-134 RRSRV
+134 
-139 QKLETPVDAQ
+139 PVDPKV
-149 ADDHE
+149 DDRE

-163 HETLKQSPQAL
+163 HETLKESPAAL
-174 RYLEQRGLRGNST
+174 SYLQKRGLES
-187 NSSQPD
+187 
-193 SGNEM
+193 E
-198 IERFK
+198 EAVARFK

-215 PSNLNVAGR
+215 PQKNRVAGAES
-224 QIRGRLQQL
+224 RGRLQQL

-245 GCLVIPVFDEHGA
+245 GSLVIPIFDEHGH
-258 VTEIY
+258 VTEVY
-263 GRKIVRNLN
+263 GRKITQGLN
-272 RELALHLYLPGPHQG
+272 ADIVLHLYLPGAHRG
-287 VWNIEALQATKEII
+287 VWNVEALQASKEII

-312 WWAGYRNVTASYGV
+312 WCAGYRNVTASYGV
-326 EGFTGDHLAAFK
+326 EGFTEDHLAAFK

-346 IAYDRDE
+346 IAYDRDD
-353 AGEKAAASL
+353 AGERAAAAL
-362 AEKLIACG
+362 AEKLIAEG
-370 IECFRLH
+370 IECFRIH

-403 SAIWLGGGAAA
+403 SAIWLGNGAAPPLTSQVTSSPA
-414 LECAGSDGALDVVED
+414 RAARED
-429 ESSPGAAAKEE
+429 ESLL
-440 ESSLLSLAACATPA
+440 LLSLAASATPA
-454 TTQEEIMPG
+454 IAQEENTPG
-463 PTDESS
+463 PTEKLH
-469 SLVAEAADEATSS
+469 SLVAEVVEAANETPTLSGDE
-482 SLSDNEPLASP
+482 LLASP
-493 LPPAPGVDAPLQIHG
+493 LPPAPLADAPLEIRG

-513 TLGDR
+513 RCGDR

-542 CSTNLSLSDVS
+542 GDQ
-553 AGFHVDTIEM
+553 FHVDTIEM

-569 QLFIKQAAE
+569 ALFIKQAAE

-602 DEAVRKSLEPKEQA
+602 DEQIRKTLEPKEQT
-616 VTLSDEEQK
+616 VTLTDEERN

-630 LRDPNLLQRI
+630 LCDPKLLSRI
-640 LTDYQ
+640 LMDYE

-659 YLAAVS
+659 YLASVS

-747 LTIASTGKDPTNG
+747 LTIASTGKDPTSG

-797 DEDREQTRAI
+797 DENREQTRAI

-819 LLAKRDRD
+819 LLAKRDRN

-878 LHQYQR
+878 LHQHQR
-884 PTKSVSHHGQA
+884 PTKNVNHHGQA

-901 TIEDIAAANALAH
+901 TLDDIAAANALAH

-920 LDELAPQTRRLLLL
+920 LDDLAPQTRRLLLL
-934 IDEMVTES
+934 IDEMVTEA
-942 CKQLAVERCDHRFS
+942 CERLAVERCDHRFS

-961 EFSGWGNTQL
+961 EFTGWGNTQL
-971 KLHLH
+971 RLHFS
-976 RLEELEYLLLHRG
+976 RLEELEYLLVHRG

-999 LYDGQG
+999 VYDGQG
-1005 KDGQPFLCG
+1005 KDGRPFLCG
-1014 LIEVDQLR
+1014 LIEVDKLR
-1022 GALSEPPA
+1022 VGSESRDYDA
-1030 VAGGSHHY
+1030 NLAGVNDNLAGSNRGQNGRVAGGW
-1038 DLNRSGLQ
+1038 RI
-1046 AQWSGPGRAEV
+1046 AETPMDK
-1057 GGVSGGGRADLT
+1057 GA
-1069 VAAKNVNLET
+1069 NIET
-1079 EASSLKTPLI
+1079 ATSSLKTALL
-1089 GTAETAPSYVAA
+1089 GSAETAPSY
-1101 NPKAAQGVR
+1101 AQGRRSVVPQGSGH

>member
-21 LVEARGVVLKRKGA
+21 LVEARGVPLKRKGA

-73 IDWVMRVEGVSFR
+73 IDWMMKTEGVSFR
-86 HAVELLRDDNASMVT
+86 HAVELLREDNASPAT
-101 AAMIVP
+101 AAGMLP
-107 AGPRTQL
+107 TGPHSRT
-114 TREGLGRAT
+114 TRAGLGV
-123 NLESDKLKFVV
+123 K
-134 RRSRV
+134 RSRV
-139 QKLETPVDAQ
+139 QKLGTPLHRE

-154 LLRQVIDYY
+154 LMLQVISYY
-163 HETLKQSPQAL
+163 HETLKESPAAL
-174 RYLEQRGLRGNST
+174 SYLEKRGLRS
-187 NSSQPD
+187 
-193 SGNEM
+193 EEA

-215 PSNLNVAGR
+215 PSKLNAAGR
-224 QIRGRLQQL
+224 ELRGRLQQL
-233 GILRESGHEHFN
+233 GIYRESGHEHFN
-245 GCLVIPVFDEHGA
+245 GSLVIPIFDEHGQVA
-258 VTEIY
+258 EIY
-263 GRKIVRNLN
+263 GRKIVRGLHPSI
-272 RELALHLYLPGPHQG
+272 ALHLYLPGPHKG
-287 VWNIEALQATKEII
+287 VWNIEALQASKEII

-312 WWAGYRNVTASYGV
+312 WCVGYRNVTASYGV
-326 EGFTGDHLAAFK
+326 EGFTEDHLAAFK
-338 RYGTERVL
+338 RYGTERIL

-362 AEKLIACG
+362 AEKLMAQG
-370 IECFRLH
+370 LECFRLH
-377 FPKGMDANEYALTV
+377 FPKGMDANEYALAV

-403 SAIWLGGGAAA
+403 SAIWLGGSAVVPPARNAPARTDLSLSAASVGKAPAQAA
-414 LECAGSDGALDVVED
+414 LASAGETAALPAAVAY
-429 ESSPGAAAKEE
+429 SAGQAAKAEA
-440 ESSLLSLAACATPA
+440 SPPSFSLAA
-454 TTQEEIMPG
+454 
-463 PTDESS
+463 
-469 SLVAEAADEATSS
+469 EAAAETTNSG
-482 SLSDNEPLASP
+482 LLEPLASP
-493 LPPAPGVDAPLQIHG
+493 LPPAPAMDVPLQING

-513 TLGDR
+513 ICGDR

-530 FDQMK
+530 FDALK
-535 VNVLASR
+535 VNVMASR
-542 CSTNLSLSDVS
+542 EV
-553 AGFHVDTIEM
+553 GFHVDTIEM

-569 QLFIKQAAE
+569 QLFIRQAAE

-592 KLLLKLEELQ
+592 RLLLKLEELQ
-602 DEAVRKSLEPKEQA
+602 DEAVRKSLEPKDET
-616 VTLSDEEQK
+616 VTLTDEEQQ

-640 LTDYQ
+640 LTDYE

-684 SWLMNAALA
+684 SWLMNAVLQL
-693 MMPEEEQVKYSAMTG
+693 MPEEEQVKYSAMTG

-747 LTIASTGKDPTNG
+747 LTIASTGKDPTTG

-819 LLAKRDRD
+819 MWARDERQALRKLHRD
-827 HILAVHRNAQRLLR
+827 AQRLLR
-841 PVHVTNPFARE
+841 PLEVVNPFARE

-858 QTRTRRDHLKYLTLI
+858 QTRTRRDHMKYLALI
-873 RSIAL
+873 QSIAL

-884 PTKSVSHHGQA
+884 PVKSDTRRGCTKQYVEVSLA
-895 VQYIEA
+895 DIE
-901 TIEDIAAANALAH
+901 TANQLAN
-914 EALGRS
+914 EVLGRS

-934 IDEMVTES
+934 LDQMTTAA
-942 CKQLAVERCDHRFS
+942 CAQLALERSDYRFTQRDAREYTRWS
-956 RRQVR
+956 DFQVKTHLR
-961 EFSGWGNTQL
+961 
-971 KLHLH
+971 KLV
-976 RLEELEYLLLHRG
+976 ELEYVIVHRG

-1005 KDGQPFLCG
+1005 ESGARFLMK
-1014 LIEVDQLR
+1014 LIEVEKLR
-1022 GALSEPPA
+1022 AK
-1030 VAGGSHHY
+1030 
-1038 DLNRSGLQ
+1038 LNRPDYNAQREHEAVEWVHEKSRWEHSGSSEGAAWERPGSS
-1046 AQWSGPGRAEV
+1046 AQICLKPNEDRTAKAIVGP
-1057 GGVSGGGRADLT
+1057 T
-1069 VAAKNVNLET
+1069 VENRIDPASAA
-1079 EASSLKTPLI
+1079 
-1089 GTAETAPSYVAA
+1089 TAQSYVTAGR
-1101 NPKAAQGVR
+1101 K

>member
-1 MARIPEAE
+1 MARIAEAE

-35 DLVGRCPFGTHADSE
+35 DLVGRCPFGTHQDSE

-73 IDWVMRVEGVSFR
+73 IDWVMKTEGVSFR
-86 HAVELLRDDNASMVT
+86 HAVELLRDDNASPVT
-101 AAMIVP
+101 AAGMLP
-107 AGPRTQL
+107 AGPHSGTTRT
-114 TREGLGRAT
+114 GLGVKHST
-123 NLESDKLKFVV
+123 VPKLESPIDP
-134 RRSRV
+134 RV
-139 QKLETPVDAQ
+139 
-149 ADDHE
+149 DDRE

-163 HETLKQSPQAL
+163 HETLKESPEAL
-174 RYLEQRGLRGNST
+174 RYLEKRGLRS
-187 NSSQPD
+187 
-193 SGNEM
+193 EEA
-198 IERFK
+198 IERFH

-215 PSNLNVAGR
+215 PQKNRVAGAEM
-224 QIRGRLQQL
+224 RGRLQQL

-245 GCLVIPVFDEHGA
+245 GSLVIPVFDEHGA
-258 VTEIY
+258 VTEVY
-263 GRKIVRNLN
+263 GRKIINNL
-272 RELALHLYLPGPHQG
+272 RVGTPLHLYLPGPHRG
-287 VWNIEALQATKEII
+287 VWNLEALQATKEII
-301 LCEALIDALTF
+301 LCEALIDALSF
-312 WWAGYRNVTASYGV
+312 WCAGYRNVTASYGV
-326 EGFTGDHLAAFK
+326 EGFTDDHLQAFK

-346 IAYDRDE
+346 LAYDRDD
-353 AGEKAAASL
+353 AGEKAASAL

-370 IECFRLH
+370 IECFRVH
-377 FPKGMDANEYALTV
+377 FPKGMDANEYALVV

-403 SAIWLGGGAAA
+403 SAIWLGGPAREKPIGNQQSAIGN
-414 LECAGSDGALDVVED
+414 EVV
-429 ESSPGAAAKEE
+429 SSPPEATSVKESEALFSLAAPTTTVAAKEQK
-440 ESSLLSLAACATPA
+440 PD
-454 TTQEEIMPG
+454 G
-463 PTDESS
+463 PDDELS
-469 SLVAEAADEATSS
+469 SLVAEAAEAKAPSEPAHS
-482 SLSDNEPLASP
+482 KEEPLASP
-493 LPPAPGVDAPLQIHG
+493 LPPAPLMDMPLQING

-513 TLGDR
+513 TCGDR

-530 FDQMK
+530 FDALK
-535 VNVLASR
+535 VNVMASR
-542 CSTNLSLSDVS
+542 E

-563 YAARQR
+563 YSARQR
-569 QLFIKQAAE
+569 QLFIKQTAE
-578 EMNVKEDVVKRDFG
+578 EMNVKEDVIKRDFG
-592 KLLLKLEELQ
+592 RLLLKLEELQ
-602 DEAVRKSLEPKEQA
+602 DEAVRKSLEPKDET
-616 VTLSDEEQK
+616 VTLSDEEQQ

-630 LRDPNLLQRI
+630 LRDPKLLERI
-640 LTDYQ
+640 LTDYE

-684 SWLMNAALA
+684 SWLMNAVLQ

-747 LTIASTGKDPTNG
+747 LTIASTGKDPTSG

-827 HILAVHRNAQRLLR
+827 HLLAGHRNAQRLLR

-901 TIEDIAAANALAH
+901 TLDDIAAANALAH

-920 LDELAPQTRRLLLL
+920 LDELAPQTRRLLML
-934 IDEMVTES
+934 IDEMVTEA
-942 CKQLAVERCDHRFS
+942 CERMALERSDYRFS
-956 RRQVR
+956 RRHVR
-961 EFSGWGNTQL
+961 EFTGWGNTQL
-971 KLHLH
+971 RLHFS
-976 RLEELEYLLLHRG
+976 RLEELEYLLIHRG

-999 LYDGQG
+999 VYDGQG
-1005 KDGQPFLCG
+1005 KDGKPFLCG
-1014 LIEVDQLR
+1014 LIEVDRLR
-1022 GALSEPPA
+1022 EVRLA
-1030 VAGGSHHY
+1030 SHHY
-1038 DLNRSGLQ
+1038 DANLAGINAELAGSNRGQ
-1046 AQWSGPGRAEV
+1046 NGRVA
-1057 GGVSGGGRADLT
+1057 GGWRSEST
-1069 VAAKNVNLET
+1069 VAAKSVNLEI
-1079 EASSLKTPLI
+1079 EAASLKTSLL
-1089 GTAETAPSYVAA
+1089 GTTETAPSYVPA
-1101 NPKAAQGVR
+1101 NRKHVQGVR

>member
-9 IERLKREIALER
+9 IERLKWEIALER

-35 DLVGRCPFGTHADSE
+35 DLVGRCPFGTHADAE

-73 IDWVMRVEGVSFR
+73 IDWVMKTEGVSFR
-86 HAVELLRDDNASMVT
+86 HAVELLRDDNASLVT

-107 AGPRTQL
+107 AGPRTRL
-114 TREGLGRAT
+114 TREGLGVKHCT
-123 NLESDKLKFVV
+123 VPKLES
-134 RRSRV
+134 
-139 QKLETPVDAQ
+139 PVDLKV
-149 ADDHE
+149 DDRE
-154 LLRQVIDYY
+154 LMKQVIHYY
-163 HETLKQSPQAL
+163 HETLKESPAAL
-174 RYLEQRGLRGNST
+174 SYLQKRGLQS
-187 NSSQPD
+187 
-193 SGNEM
+193 EEA

-215 PSNLNVAGR
+215 PQKNRVAGAES
-224 QIRGRLQQL
+224 RGRLQQL
-233 GILRESGHEHFN
+233 GILRESGHEHFS
-245 GCLVIPVFDEHGA
+245 GSLVIPIFDEHGA
-258 VTEIY
+258 VTEVY
-263 GRKIVRNLN
+263 GRKIVRGLHTDI
-272 RELALHLYLPGPHQG
+272 ALHLYLPGPHRG
-287 VWNIEALQATKEII
+287 VWNIEALQASKEII

-312 WWAGYRNVTASYGV
+312 WCAGYRNVTASYGV
-326 EGFTGDHLAAFK
+326 EGFTEDHLAAFQ
-338 RYGTERVL
+338 RHGTERVL
-346 IAYDRDE
+346 IAYDRDD
-353 AGEKAAASL
+353 AGEKAAAAL
-362 AEKLIACG
+362 AEKLIASG
-370 IECFRLH
+370 IECFRIH

-403 SAIWLGGGAAA
+403 SAQWLGGGT
-414 LECAGSDGALDVVED
+414 SV
-429 ESSPGAAAKEE
+429 ESSSHVAVEE
-440 ESSLLSLAACATPA
+440 EATSVKATESLSSLAAVVADDATN
-454 TTQEEIMPG
+454 
-463 PTDESS
+463 
-469 SLVAEAADEATSS
+469 S
-482 SLSDNEPLASP
+482 SLSDSAGEPLASP
-493 LPPAPGVDAPLQIHG
+493 LPPAPVGDVPLQING

-513 TLGDR
+513 TFGDR

-530 FDQMK
+530 FDALK
-535 VNVLASR
+535 VNIMAAR
-542 CSTNLSLSDVS
+542 DD
-553 AGFHVDTIEM
+553 GFHVDSIEM
-563 YAARQR
+563 YSARQR
-569 QLFIKQAAE
+569 ALFIKQAAE

-602 DEAVRKSLEPKEQA
+602 DEAVRKTLEPKEQTI
-616 VTLSDEEQK
+616 TLTDEERN

-630 LRDPNLLQRI
+630 LRDPKLLERI
-640 LTDYQ
+640 LADYEH
-645 RCGVVGEETNKLVC
+645 CGVVGEETNKLVC

-747 LTIASTGKDPTNG
+747 LTIASTGKDPTSG

-819 LLAKRDRD
+819 LLARRDRD

-884 PTKSVSHHGQA
+884 PTRSVSHHGQA

-934 IDEMVTES
+934 IDEMVTEA
-942 CKQLAVERCDHRFS
+942 CERLAVERCDHRFS

-961 EFSGWGNTQL
+961 EFTGWGNTQL
-971 KLHLH
+971 RLHFS
-976 RLEELEYLLLHRG
+976 RLEELEYLLVHRG

-1014 LIEVDQLR
+1014 LIEVEKLR
-1022 GALSEPPA
+1022 ETHNYDANLAGITDNLAGSNRGQNGG
-1030 VAGGSHHY
+1030 VAGGW
-1038 DLNRSGLQ
+1038 R
-1046 AQWSGPGRAEV
+1046 
-1057 GGVSGGGRADLT
+1057 
-1069 VAAKNVNLET
+1069 VA
-1079 EASSLKTPLI
+1079 KTPMDKGVDDESATSSRETALL
-1089 GTAETAPSYVAA
+1089 GTEESAPSYVAA
-1101 NPKAAQGVR
+1101 NRKHAQVAAGSHGGQPAMGDH

>member
-9 IERLKREIALER
+9 IEQLKREIALER
-21 LVEARGVVLKRKGA
+21 LVEARGVTLKRKGA
-35 DLVGRCPFGTHADSE
+35 DLVGRCPFGTHADAE

-86 HAVELLRDDNASMVT
+86 HAVELLRDDNASLVT

-107 AGPRTQL
+107 AGPRTRL
-114 TREGLGRAT
+114 TREGLGVKHCT
-123 NLESDKLKFVV
+123 VPKLES
-134 RRSRV
+134 
-139 QKLETPVDAQ
+139 PVDLKV
-149 ADDHE
+149 DDRE

-163 HETLKQSPQAL
+163 HETLKESPAAL
-174 RYLEQRGLRGNST
+174 SYLEKRGLRS
-187 NSSQPD
+187 
-193 SGNEM
+193 EEA
-198 IERFK
+198 IARFK

-215 PSNLNVAGR
+215 PQKNRVAGAES
-224 QIRGRLQQL
+224 RGRLQQL

-245 GCLVIPVFDEHGA
+245 GSLVIPIFDEHGHVA
-258 VTEIY
+258 EVY
-263 GRKIVRNLN
+263 GRKIVRGLHPDI
-272 RELALHLYLPGPHQG
+272 ALHLYLPGPHKG
-287 VWNIEALQATKEII
+287 VWNLEALQASKEII
-301 LCEALIDALTF
+301 LCEALIDALSF
-312 WWAGYRNVTASYGV
+312 WCAGYRNVTASYGV
-326 EGFTGDHLAAFK
+326 EGFTDDHLAAFQ

-346 IAYDRDE
+346 IAYDRDD
-353 AGEKAAASL
+353 AGEKAAETL
-362 AEKLIACG
+362 AEKLIAAG

-377 FPKGMDANEYALTV
+377 FPKGMDANEYALQV

-403 SAIWLGGGAAA
+403 SAIWIGGPGSADVSSTREAQPHFSFGAAPASQRLAAHRGGAAA
-414 LECAGSDGALDVVED
+414 LECAGNDGALDAAEV
-429 ESSPGAAAKEE
+429 ESSPHVAAKEE
-440 ESSLLSLAACATPA
+440 EATEPTTQTSSLAAEVADDATN
-454 TTQEEIMPG
+454 
-463 PTDESS
+463 
-469 SLVAEAADEATSS
+469 S
-482 SLSDNEPLASP
+482 SLSDSAGEPLASP
-493 LPPAPGVDAPLQIHG
+493 LPPAPATDAPLEIRG

-513 TLGDR
+513 SIGDR

-530 FDQMK
+530 FDALK
-535 VNVLASR
+535 VNIMAAR
-542 CSTNLSLSDVS
+542 DD
-553 AGFHVDTIEM
+553 GFHVDTIEM
-563 YAARQR
+563 YSARQR
-569 QLFIKQAAE
+569 ALFIKQAAE
-578 EMNVKEDVVKRDFG
+578 EMCVKEDVVKRDFG

-602 DEAVRKSLEPKEQA
+602 DEAVRKTLEPKEQS
-616 VTLSDEEQK
+616 VTLTDAERN

-630 LRDPNLLQRI
+630 LRDPKLLERI
-640 LTDYQ
+640 LADYEH
-645 RCGVVGEETNKLVC
+645 CGVVGEETNKLVC

-693 MMPEEEQVKYSAMTG
+693 MMPDEEQVKYSAMTG

-747 LTIASTGKDPTNG
+747 LTIASTGKDPTSG

-819 LLAKRDRD
+819 LLARHDRD

-884 PTKSVSHHGQA
+884 PTKSVNHHSQA

-901 TIEDIAAANALAH
+901 TIEDIAAANTLAH

-920 LDELAPQTRRLLLL
+920 LDDLAPQTRRLLLL
-934 IDEMVTES
+934 IDEMVTEA
-942 CKQLAVERCDHRFS
+942 CERLAVERCDHRFS

-961 EFSGWGNTQL
+961 EFTGWGNTQL
-971 KLHLH
+971 RLHFS
-976 RLEELEYLLLHRG
+976 RLEELEYLLVHRG

-1014 LIEVDQLR
+1014 LIEVEKLR
-1022 GALSEPPA
+1022 ETHNYDANLAGVNTELAGSNRGQNGG
-1030 VAGGSHHY
+1030 VAGGWRGES
-1038 DLNRSGLQ
+1038 
-1046 AQWSGPGRAEV
+1046 
-1057 GGVSGGGRADLT
+1057 T
-1069 VAAKNVNLET
+1069 VAAESVNLEI
-1079 EASSLKTPLI
+1079 EASSLETALL
-1089 GTAETAPSYVAA
+1089 GTEETAPSYVAA
-1101 NPKAAQGVR
+1101 NRKHAQGAR

>member
-1 MARIPEAE
+1 VARIPEAE

-35 DLVGRCPFGTHADSE
+35 DLVGRCPFGTHADAE

-86 HAVELLRDDNASMVT
+86 HAVELLRDDNASLVT

-107 AGPRTQL
+107 AGPRTRL
-114 TREGLGRAT
+114 TREGLGVKHCT
-123 NLESDKLKFVV
+123 VPKLESPLDV
-134 RRSRV
+134 
-139 QKLETPVDAQ
+139 A
-149 ADDHE
+149 ADDRE

-163 HETLKQSPQAL
+163 HETLKESPQAL
-174 RYLEQRGLRGNST
+174 QYLGKRGLH
-187 NSSQPD
+187 
-193 SGNEM
+193 NEEA

-215 PSNLNVAGR
+215 PQKNRVAGAES
-224 QIRGRLQQL
+224 RGRLQQL
-233 GILRESGHEHFN
+233 GILRESGHEHFS
-245 GCLVIPVFDEHGA
+245 GSLVIPIFDDHGHVA
-258 VTEIY
+258 EVY
-263 GRKIVRNLN
+263 GRKIVRGLHGDI
-272 RELALHLYLPGPHQG
+272 ALHLYLPGPHRG

-312 WWAGYRNVTASYGV
+312 WCAGYRNVTASYGV
-326 EGFTGDHLAAFK
+326 EGFTEDHLAAFQ

-346 IAYDRDE
+346 IAYDRDD
-353 AGEKAAASL
+353 AGEKAAAAL

-370 IECFRLH
+370 IECFRIH

-403 SAIWLGGGAAA
+403 SAIWLGSPTNLSLSNTAGETPA
-414 LECAGSDGALDVVED
+414 LPATEV
-429 ESSPGAAAKEE
+429 SSPPEATSVNESE
-440 ESSLLSLAACATPA
+440 SLSSLA
-454 TTQEEIMPG
+454 
-463 PTDESS
+463 
-469 SLVAEAADEATSS
+469 AEAADESKAPSEPAHS
-482 SLSDNEPLASP
+482 KIEPLASP
-493 LPPAPGVDAPLQIHG
+493 MPPAPATDVQVEIHG
-508 DEIVM
+508 DEFVM

-542 CSTNLSLSDVS
+542 PDES
-553 AGFHVDTIEM
+553 GFHVDTIEM

-569 QLFIKQAAE
+569 ALFIKQAAE
-578 EMNVKEDVVKRDFG
+578 EMCVKEEVVKRDFG

-602 DEAVRKSLEPKEQA
+602 DEQIRKTLEPKEQT
-616 VTLSDEEQK
+616 VTLTDEERN

-630 LRDPNLLQRI
+630 LRDPKLLERI
-640 LTDYQ
+640 LADYQ

-819 LLAKRDRD
+819 LLARRDRD

-901 TIEDIAAANALAH
+901 TIDDIAAANALAH

-920 LDELAPQTRRLLLL
+920 LDDLAPQTRRLLLL
-934 IDEMVTES
+934 INEMVTEA
-942 CKQLAVERCDHRFS
+942 CKQSAVERCDHRFS

-961 EFSGWGNTQL
+961 EFTGWGNTQL
-971 KLHLH
+971 RLHFS
-976 RLEELEYLLLHRG
+976 RLEELEYLLVHRG

-1014 LIEVDQLR
+1014 LIEVEKLR
-1022 GALSEPPA
+1022 ETRNYDANLAGVNDNLAGSNRGQNGR
-1030 VAGGSHHY
+1030 VAGGW
-1038 DLNRSGLQ
+1038 RSE
-1046 AQWSGPGRAEV
+1046 S
-1057 GGVSGGGRADLT
+1057 T
-1069 VAAKNVNLET
+1069 VAAENVNLET
-1079 EASSLKTPLI
+1079 EASSLETSLL
-1089 GTAETAPSYVAA
+1089 GTTETAPLYVAA
-1101 NPKAAQGVR
+1101 NRKHAQAAGSHRGQPAMGDR

>member
-1 MARIPEAE
+1 
-9 IERLKREIALER
+9 
-21 LVEARGVVLKRKGA
+21 
-35 DLVGRCPFGTHADSE
+35 
-50 PSFVVTPA
+50 
-58 KNLWHCFGCQQGGSV
+58 
-73 IDWVMRVEGVSFR
+73 
-86 HAVELLRDDNASMVT
+86 
-101 AAMIVP
+101 
-107 AGPRTQL
+107 
-114 TREGLGRAT
+114 
-123 NLESDKLKFVV
+123 
-134 RRSRV
+134 
-139 QKLETPVDAQ
+139 
-149 ADDHE
+149 
-154 LLRQVIDYY
+154 
-163 HETLKQSPQAL
+163 
-174 RYLEQRGLRGNST
+174 
-187 NSSQPD
+187 
-193 SGNEM
+193 
-198 IERFK
+198 
-203 LGYANRTLGYRL
+203 
-215 PSNLNVAGR
+215 
-224 QIRGRLQQL
+224 
-233 GILRESGHEHFN
+233 
-245 GCLVIPVFDEHGA
+245 
-258 VTEIY
+258 
-263 GRKIVRNLN
+263 
-272 RELALHLYLPGPHQG
+272 
-287 VWNIEALQATKEII
+287 VWNIEALQASKEII

-312 WWAGYRNVTASYGV
+312 WCAGYRNVTASYGV
-326 EGFTGDHLAAFK
+326 EGFTEDHLAAFK
-338 RYGTERVL
+338 RHGTERVL
-346 IAYDRDE
+346 IAYDRDD
-353 AGEKAAASL
+353 AGEKAAAAL
-362 AEKLIACG
+362 AEKLIASG
-370 IECFRLH
+370 IECFRIH

-391 KPAEKSLGVLIR
+391 KPADKSLGVLIR
-403 SAIWLGGGAAA
+403 SAQWLGGGT
-414 LECAGSDGALDVVED
+414 SV
-429 ESSPGAAAKEE
+429 ESSSHVAVEE
-440 ESSLLSLAACATPA
+440 EATSVKASESLSSLAAVVADDATN
-454 TTQEEIMPG
+454 
-463 PTDESS
+463 
-469 SLVAEAADEATSS
+469 S
-482 SLSDNEPLASP
+482 SLSDSAGEPLASP
-493 LPPAPGVDAPLQIHG
+493 LPPAPAGDVPLQING

-513 TLGDR
+513 TFGDR

-530 FDQMK
+530 FDALK
-535 VNVLASR
+535 VNIMAAR
-542 CSTNLSLSDVS
+542 EE
-553 AGFHVDTIEM
+553 GFHVDTIEM
-563 YAARQR
+563 YSARQR
-569 QLFIKQAAE
+569 ALFIKQAAE

-602 DEAVRKSLEPKEQA
+602 DEAVRKTLEPKEQT
-616 VTLSDEEQK
+616 VTLTDAERD

-630 LRDPNLLQRI
+630 LRDPKLLSRI
-640 LTDYQ
+640 LTDYE

-708 QSLFYMSETNLRHKI
+708 QSLFYMSETNLQHKI

-747 LTIASTGKDPTNG
+747 LTIASTGKDPTSG

-819 LLAKRDRD
+819 LLARRDRD

-884 PTKSVSHHGQA
+884 PTRSVSHHGQA

-934 IDEMVTES
+934 IDEMVTGA
-942 CKQLAVERCDHRFS
+942 CARLAIERCDHRFS

-961 EFSGWGNTQL
+961 EFTGWGNTQL
-971 KLHLH
+971 RLHFS
-976 RLEELEYLLLHRG
+976 RLEELEYLLVHRG

-1014 LIEVDQLR
+1014 LIEVEKLR
-1022 GALSEPPA
+1022 ETHNYDVNLAGVNDNLAGSNRGQNGR
-1030 VAGGSHHY
+1030 VAGGW
-1038 DLNRSGLQ
+1038 RI
-1046 AQWSGPGRAEV
+1046 AETPV
-1057 GGVSGGGRADLT
+1057 DKGADDESAT
-1069 VAAKNVNLET
+1069 SSLET
-1079 EASSLKTPLI
+1079 ALL
-1089 GTAETAPSYVAA
+1089 GTEETAPSYVDRSRNSNTTARA
-1101 NPKAAQGVR
+1101 ITQGAR